1 MVAKKEARPRSV
13 RVLGKTHSIN
23 YKPSE
28 EMENSYGLCFNG
40 RQRIN
45 IMEGL
50 PGGEEADT
58 VLHEILHAVLF
69 QMAVL
74 LPPDVEEQF
83 VRPAASGLY
92 AVLQDNPQF
101 AKWLIQP
108 RT

>member
-1 MVAKKEARPRSV
+1 MAAKKEARPQSV
-13 RVLGKTHSIN
+13 RVLGKQHRIN

-28 EMENSYGLCFNG
+28 EMQNCYGLCFNG
-40 RQRIN
+40 KQRID
-45 IMEGL
+45 IQGDL
-50 PGGEEADT
+50 PPGEEADT
-58 VLHEILHAVLF
+58 VLHEVLHAILF

-83 VRPAASGLY
+83 VRSSASGLY

-108 RT
+108 RQ